1 MLQQLNEDG
10 CPVGR
15 STPRLKIL
23 NMWRTLCAD
32 YWAIISELQT
42 HASNFVCGIG
52 TEALKITFLLCQL
65 FLYSFCQYGV
75 PEGRCVA
82 GGERIEEGHQT
93 CFSCLLLFL
102 KVSPQQWKQPIWV
115 GLFLAIDS
123 GFWLSL
129 STPPQRHHLQLG
141 TVPSLRVQLFEY
153 PFSTS
158 TLCSLTPRTSSVA
171 SQGCLC
177 TF

>member
-23 NMWRTLCAD
+23 NMWGTLCAD

-82 GGERIEEGHQT
+82 GGERMEEGHQT
-93 CFSCLLLFL
+93 CFSCLLPFL
-102 KVSPQQWKQPIWV
+102 KVSPQQWFFTHLSWFVFGNWFWFLTFPQHTPSEASSSAGDCPLLKSPALWISILNLYS
-115 GLFLAIDS
+115 LF
-123 GFWLSL
+123 
-129 STPPQRHHLQLG
+129 PHP
-141 TVPSLRVQLFEY
+141 
-153 PFSTS
+153 
-158 TLCSLTPRTSSVA
+158 
-171 SQGCLC
+171 
-177 TF
+177 